1 MIFLIQLP
9 DDDRKRNINKRAVG
23 GFVGEGSPDPC
34 TFASSFN
41 LTEGQL
47 FKNGNPIYYDGED
60 FKELDS
66 QGTPPADAITKGFA
80 SAGTSLSFQ
89 NDDLPD
95 GEAGFCQTSD
105 GQVYITFTSAP
116 SGCTPV
122 TLGVYD
128 GKVLYY
134 TVVFRC

>member
-1 MIFLIQLP
+1 VIFLIQLP